1 MELVTIK
8 ELEWKEVDSNYAFG
22 LYYIA
27 HTPFGDYKVRFN
39 DAGYYEYVN
48 LPWRADAISLPHP
61 FLSLD
66 MAKTFAKNDFLQRA
80 GRTWV
85 NIDSYKG
92 EGLIWVTH
100 NENTKESKE
109 MFSGELCFV
118 AETPVGGFV
127 IKKNVSIGG
136 TIEYTVEQAPWD
148 KDFEDQPEHP
158 FCIDFST
165 AMWWCIDELKRR
177 LELVINK

>member
-27 HTPFGDYKVRFN
+27 HTPFGAYKVRFN

-48 LPWRADAISLPHP
+48 LPWRADMISLPRP
-61 FLSLD
+61 FQSLD
-66 MAKTFAKNDFLQRA
+66 TAKTFAKNDFLQLA

-85 NIDSYKG
+85 NIDSYKLD
-92 EGLIWVTH
+92 GLIW
-100 NENTKESKE
+100 ESDKEAPHLY
-109 MFSGELCFV
+109 SG
-118 AETPVGGFV
+118 AETPVGRF
-127 IKKNVSIGG
+127 IIRKNFCIAGAV
-136 TIEYTVEQAPWD
+136 EYTVEETPWD
-148 KDFEDQPEHP
+148 KDFESKLDNRFFGE
-158 FCIDFST
+158 FNE
-165 AMWWCIDELKRR
+165 AAGWCIDELKRR